1 MQATPT
7 PTDRETEIASILI
20 RAGDKV
26 AQAGDRLLIDRLH
39 QTLDTGG
46 SAALLS
52 VGGTI
57 LPLLQSLVIVL
68 PHITTDEIPP
78 AVQAAARTLGAA
90 LREQGVALDVLL
102 DEGLALHDRLLRAI
116 GTDLRSGDA
125 ILVAAVARISRA
137 ILDLERLALL
147 AYQEDP
153 DARHEFDATPGAVSG
168 LADATQFEE
177 RLAEEV
183 ARARRE
189 EQPLALLLFD
199 VDRRGEETSF
209 HRFADA
215 LRARIRGMDT
225 GARLWSER
233 FSALLPETDRATAE
247 ALVARLRVDLRRAG
261 PPVRFRAAIA
271 IAPHDGHV
279 ADALLEQA
287 EDALFQGN

>member
-1 MQATPT
+1 MQAAP
-7 PTDRETEIASILI
+7 PPFDRETEIASILK
-20 RAGDKV
+20 RAGDKI
-26 AQAGDRLLIDRLH
+26 ARAGDRLLIERLH

-52 VGGTI
+52 VAGTI

-68 PHITTDEIPP
+68 PQIAADDTPP
-78 AVQAAARTLGAA
+78 AVQAARTLGTA
-90 LREQGVALDVLL
+90 LREQGIALDTLL

-116 GTDLRSGDA
+116 GDDLRSGDA
-125 ILVAAVARISRA
+125 ALVAAIAQISHA
-137 ILDLERLALL
+137 ILGLERLALL

-153 DARHEFDATPGAVSG
+153 TARSGSDETRDAAST
-168 LADATQFEE
+168 LADVTLFEE

-183 ARARRE
+183 ARARRD

-199 VDRRGEETSF
+199 VDRRGEEAAF

-225 GARLWSER
+225 GARLWTER
-233 FSALLPETDRATAE
+233 FGALLPETDRAAAE
-247 ALVARLRVDLRRAG
+247 ALATRLRDDLRRAE
-261 PPVRFRAAIA
+261 PPVRFRVAIA
-271 IAPHDGHV
+271 ITPHDGN
-279 ADALLEQA
+279 APDTLLERA